1 MKLYRAKVP
10 AIARA
15 VLERLASEGDI
26 EIKPDAKEEAE
37 KDLAA
42 IMDEYLRR
50 DNDLRERVRDEMSAL
65 NIPYSDY
72 GRTRKRVAEEL
83 NHPLGDDVDRFLC
96 RQFIENL
103 LISPSIEEV
112 FEEDRVM
119 YKKVMEVLKLHDVDE
134 NEIRAEAASRIKNVQ
149 EGTVDYEI
157 ALQEQ
162 MKVVKKRRGLILER
176 GES

>member
-10 AIARA
+10 AIAKA
-15 VLERLASEGDI
+15 VIERLASEGDI
-26 EIKPDAKEEAE
+26 EIKPDSKDEAE

-50 DNDLRERVRDEMSAL
+50 DAELNERVRDEMSQL
-65 NIPYSDY
+65 NIPYSER
-72 GRTRKRVAEEL
+72 GRTRKRIAEEL

-119 YKKVMEVLKLHDVDE
+119 YKKVMEVLRAHDVDE
-134 NEIRAEAASRIKNVQ
+134 NEIRAEAASRLKNVQ
-149 EGTVDYEI
+149 EGTVEYEI

-162 MKVVKKRRGLILER
+162 MKVVKKRRGLIADREF
-176 GES
+176 

>member
-10 AIARA
+10 AIAKA
-15 VLERLASEGDI
+15 VIERLASEGDI

-50 DNDLRERVRDEMSAL
+50 DAELNERVRDEMSAM
-65 NIPYSDY
+65 NIPYSER
-72 GRTRKRVAEEL
+72 GRTRKRIAEEL

-119 YKKVMEVLKLHDVDE
+119 YKKVMEVLRSHDVDE
-134 NEIRAEAASRIKNVQ
+134 NEIRAEAASRLKNVQ
-149 EGTVDYEI
+149 EGTVEYEI

-162 MKVVKKRRGLILER
+162 MKVVKKRRGLIADREF
-176 GES
+176 